1 MLPPKLKDLS
11 NSNNYPKLLLLYSDK
26 YVTGNQIK
34 DIYYLETIQYMD
46 QLTENPISY
55 NIYIQQTNITVDKSI
70 LWRDKTVITY
80 YTIQSIR
87 RNDLDTTS
95 RSEAAL
101 NFKVYPVINLITVK
115 YVTLSD
121 VLSNFGSYYSVFT
134 LIATIVCSLFSP
146 IVYEGDL
153 INAVFK
159 FKEGVQSF
167 KRIRGEANPL
177 KKRIQTTNCNL

>member
-34 DIYYLETIQYMD
+34 DIYYLESIQYMD
-46 QLTENPISY
+46 HLTENPISY
-55 NIYIQQTNITVDKSI
+55 NVYIQQTNITADRSVLWTNKS
-70 LWRDKTVITY
+70 VITF
-80 YTIQSIR
+80 YTVQSIR

-101 NFKVYPVINLITVK
+101 NLRVYPVINLITVK
-115 YVTLSD
+115 YVTFYD
-121 VLSNFGSYYSVFT
+121 VLSTFGSYYSVFT
-134 LIATIVCSLFSP
+134 LIATIICSFFSQ

-153 INAVFK
+153 VNCVFK

-167 KRIRGEANPL
+167 KRMRGDKNPM
-177 KKRIQTTNCNL
+177 KKRVQTSACKL